1 VGAKCLSE
9 VNLDETGEVDVFT
22 SLGLSNR
29 QARVYLALLKT
40 GDAKAKIV
48 AAYAQVERQEVYNL
62 IEELHQRGLVE
73 QNLTTPTSYTAT
85 PIDKAIALLIGQ
97 KSDEL
102 ICLINKATKMVTKL
116 TQTPNV
122 CVGKKPC
129 FGTIFEGSRGKQY
142 IEAIQETRQ
151 SIDIVTSWT
160 RFNQQNLQD
169 EPLFYAKLKKRVNLR
184 YIIEKPSKCSIP
196 RWVEA
201 AKEKYS
207 NFEIRTQPN
216 PPSVAVAIFDQKKA
230 AIAYDAH
237 ANLNEG
243 PDLWT
248 THHPLTVLCQTY
260 FDVTWKQAQS
270 S

>member
-1 VGAKCLSE
+1 LSE
-9 VNLDETGEVDVFT
+9 VSLDEISEVDVFT

-40 GDAKAKIV
+40 GAAKAKIV

-73 QNLTTPTSYTAT
+73 QNLTAPTSYTAT
-85 PIDKAIALLIGQ
+85 PIDKAVTVLIAQ

-102 ICLINKATKMVTKL
+102 ICLTKNATKLVTKL
-116 TQTPNV
+116 TKTPNV
-122 CVGKKPC
+122 CVGKKHC

-142 IEAIQETRQ
+142 IAAMEETRQ

-160 RFNQQNLQD
+160 RFNQQNFHD
-169 EPLFYAKLKKRVNLR
+169 EPLFYSKLKKGVHLR
-184 YIIEKPSKCSIP
+184 YIIEKPAKCNLP

-201 AKEKYS
+201 VKEKYG
-207 NFEIRTQPN
+207 NFEIRTQSDPTAA
-216 PPSVAVAIFDQKKA
+216 SIAIFDQKKA
-230 AIAYDAH
+230 VIVYDAQ

-260 FDVTWKQAQS
+260 FDVAWKQAQTN
-270 S
+270 